1 MGNFLLKSWKF
12 LHRHFTDIML
22 VVLLLLVF
30 NYYVTYPGL
39 NITGSKSPILETTV
53 VSMENMNNMDE
64 HNSDSYKLHQ
74 DMKKNGFCK
83 THTGK
88 IHDLNKNCK
97 RLTNDNC
104 KNTSCC
110 VLVHDLNRNDD
121 VCLAGGIGGPTFLTD
136 KGKELDFDNYIF
148 DNKCYGQDCPK

>member
-1 MGNFLLKSWKF
+1 
-12 LHRHFTDIML
+12 
-22 VVLLLLVF
+22 
-30 NYYVTYPGL
+30 
-39 NITGSKSPILETTV
+39 
-53 VSMENMNNMDE
+53 MENMDNMDE
-64 HNSDSYKLHQ
+64 HNSKSYKLHQ

-148 DNKCYGQDCPK
+148 DNKCYGQDCPKQS